1 MLHYTKEPE
10 MTKKDRKKIDDIIG
24 YLSESSDR
32 IQSIRQVTNINPQYS
47 FTREASIIEY
57 HFFHVLNL
65 RKKCQGTLIS
75 SSSSGWTVNYIR
87 QHKKYKKDEEY
98 CLNIYFSFVDADT
111 YD

>member
-1 MLHYTKEPE
+1 
-10 MTKKDRKKIDDIIG
+10 MTKKDRKKIDHIIG
-24 YLSESSDR
+24 YLSESSHR

-47 FTREASIIEY
+47 FTREAAIIEY
-57 HFFHVLNL
+57 HFNHVLDL

-87 QHKKYKKDEEY
+87 QHKKFKKDEDY
-98 CLNIYFSFVDADT
+98 SLNIYFSFVETDT